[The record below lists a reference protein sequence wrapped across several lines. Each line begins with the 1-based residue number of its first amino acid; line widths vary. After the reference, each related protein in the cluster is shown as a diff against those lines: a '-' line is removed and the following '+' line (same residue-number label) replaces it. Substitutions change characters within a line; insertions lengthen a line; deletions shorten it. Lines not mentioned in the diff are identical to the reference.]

1 MVFMVVHWRQQMPFD
16 VNNYVSM
23 LINNT
28 SYAKILNECD
38 KSAID
43 IQQNECIFALMSLRF
58 ALMMVYFLVMNNKR
72 FTMH

>member
-1 MVFMVVHWRQQMPFD
+1 MVLMVVHWRQRMPFH

-28 SYAKILNECD
+28 SYAKILNERD